1 MNKKSLQAIR
11 EVYEKGGNI
20 IQHLKQNSHD
30 LNTLE
35 MILISYDFQSGN
47 YVHQV
52 EKDPEYNQLYTSAIA
67 RVITRLGVRYR
78 SILEVG
84 VGEATTLANVV
95 QKLPQTPQQIFGFD
109 ISWSRIKYAIEY
121 LQMKHL
127 EHAVVFTGDFFNA
140 PLADSSIDIV
150 YTSHSI
156 EPSGGREKEALLEL
170 MRITNK
176 YLILLEPAYELANK
190 SAQKRMED
198 HGYVKNLYKT
208 AIELNLKVVEHRLFG
223 VTGNPL
229 NPTGLMVIKKN
240 SQKHKQVLNPLVCP
254 ITKTPLRLLKGSYFS
269 DESLLAYPIIDQVP
283 CLISDNAVI
292 ATHYGKQVKLSNL
305 SNTADTKQ

>member
-1 MNKKSLQAIR
+1 MNKQSLQAIR
-11 EVYEKGGNI
+11 KVYEKGGNI
-20 IQHLKQNSHD
+20 IQYLKQNQHE

-35 MILISYDFQSGN
+35 MILISYDFQSGS
-47 YVHQV
+47 YVREA
-52 EKDPEYNQLYTSAIA
+52 EKDPEYNRLYTSAIA
-67 RVITRLGVRYR
+67 RVITGLGVKYR

-84 VGEATTLANVV
+84 VGEATTLANVI
-95 QKLPQTPQQIFGFD
+95 QKLPQIPQQIFGFD

-127 EHAVVFTGDFFNA
+127 EHAIVFTGDFFNA

-156 EPSGGREKEALLEL
+156 EPNGGREKEALLEL

-190 SAQKRMED
+190 SAQKRMEE
-198 HGYVKNLYKT
+198 HCYVKNLYKT
-208 AIELNLKVVEHRLFG
+208 AIELNLKVVEHRLFDISR
-223 VTGNPL
+223 NQL
-229 NPTGLMVIKKN
+229 NPTGLMIIKKD
-240 SQKHKQVLNPLVCP
+240 SQKYKQVINPLVCP
-254 ITKTPLRLLKGSYFS
+254 ITKTPLKLLNGSYFS

-283 CLISDNAVI
+283 CLISDSAVV
-292 ATHYGKQVKLSNL
+292 ATHYGKQV
-305 SNTADTKQ
+305 